1 MKNNKVL
8 LSTIVFLVFVV
19 LVLATAQYFLFQ
31 EIKNKI
37 EAASSLENIVA
48 TQSDT
53 IEYINS
59 TKQNLLD
66 IEGDRKKIANYII
79 PSDGEVA
86 LLGDLEDLA
95 KFNNLLV
102 SVESLSL
109 ENKENLKNM
118 GLTNLVV
125 QIKTQGKWSS
135 IYKFLSQIESL
146 PLEVTV
152 EKVYLINKGNSL
164 NGPFGENV
172 WEGIFDIKVLKYL

>member
-8 LSTIVFLVFVV
+8 ISTIVFLVFVV
-19 LVLATAQYFLFQ
+19 LVLAVAQYFLIQ
-31 EIKNKI
+31 EIKNKTQT
-37 EAASSLENIVA
+37 ASSLENIVA

-59 TKQNLLD
+59 TRQNLLNV
-66 IEGDRKKIANYII
+66 EEDRKKIANYII
-79 PSDGEVA
+79 PNDGEVT

-95 KFNNLLV
+95 KANGLLV

-109 ENKENLKNM
+109 ESKENLKSM

-125 QIKTQGKWSS
+125 KIKAQGKWSS

-152 EKVYLINKGNSL
+152 DRVYLINKGNGL
-164 NGPFGENV
+164 NSSSVESG